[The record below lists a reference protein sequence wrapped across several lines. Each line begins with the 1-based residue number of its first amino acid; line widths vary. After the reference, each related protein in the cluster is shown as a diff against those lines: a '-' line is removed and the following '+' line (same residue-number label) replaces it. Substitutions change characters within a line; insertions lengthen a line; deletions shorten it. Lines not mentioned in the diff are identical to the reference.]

1 MTLALG
7 CPGSDYGW
15 EMIGER
21 ASPSPH
27 LGPQYILEF
36 TGLCVWEQE
45 LGLTFGVTI
54 TDTLSN
60 KKTHSVLPVGTV
72 PPP

>member
-7 CPGSDYGW
+7 SPGNDYGW
-15 EMIGER
+15 EMIRER

-27 LGPQYILEF
+27 LGQQYILEF

-45 LGLTFGVTI
+45 LGLTFGAII

-60 KKTHSVLPVGTV
+60 KKMHSVLPVGTV
-72 PPP
+72 PFP